1 MIHVWN
7 LNQNLNHIWN
17 LNQSLNHIQ
26 IQSLKL
32 NQNQNQIWISIIDHT
47 DNNKIEHNVKVDVN
61 TTFGELKQIFASFK
75 GVQAKEVCAWVDVR
89 INNNDLTLA
98 QYNIAYDDSIVFMA
112 VDPLVSY
119 YQ

>member
-1 MIHVWN
+1 MIHVW
-7 LNQNLNHIWN
+7 NQNLNHIWN
-17 LNQSLNHIQ
+17 LNQSRNHIQ
-26 IQSLKL
+26 I
-32 NQNQNQIWISIIDHT
+32 QNQIWISIIDHT

-98 QYNIAYDDSIVFMA
+98 QYNIAYDGSIVFMA